1 MFCVPSCFSV
11 GSNIIKS
18 ISILLYVNP
27 FFYPYST
34 CSLLIGHNVNL
45 EPISEAEML
54 GHSKHREDR
63 SDTVHLVL
71 FFLHHLASV
80 ILQLLMFSFFAIIF
94 ADFPV
99 CRAPSAAV
107 KQENK
112 TKHYVCMSNGQIVAG
127 NKMERH
133 HFLCFWCPLSFLSLC
148 LPLSLCLSL
157 SQAPCADTQE
167 LLMLKCGITSAK
179 AGITLKG
186 CP

>member
-1 MFCVPSCFSV
+1 MFCAVVLQYWEQHYKVYFHPIVCKPIFLPIFYLFSLNRSQCEPGAHQRSRDARSFQAQRGQV
-11 GSNIIKS
+11 RYCSFS
-18 ISILLYVNP
+18 P
-27 FFYPYST
+27 FFLY
-34 CSLLIGHNVNL
+34 
-45 EPISEAEML
+45 
-54 GHSKHREDR
+54 
-63 SDTVHLVL
+63 
-71 FFLHHLASV
+71 HLASV

-133 HFLCFWCPLSFLSLC
+133 HFLCFWCPLSFLSLR